1 MNKTQTS
8 LLTELVTILAFCAFF
23 LFYGLGSFGLVGA
36 DEPRYAQ
43 IAREMLARHNWVTPV
58 LNGVAWL
65 EKPILYYW
73 GAMISYSVFGVS
85 DWAARVPTAFMTT
98 MMVFAIYAFMRRFRP
113 GSQMDAALIAASL
126 AGVIG
131 FGRAAST
138 DMPLAAMFTIG
149 MLSWYVWI
157 ETQSKRFLV
166 AFYVFI
172 ALATL
177 AKGPVAPFL
186 SALII
191 VVFAALRREWKLIV
205 QTLWVPGI
213 LIYLAVALPWFVLV
227 QMANPQ
233 FVRVF
238 IFEHNLA
245 RFGTDMFRHKQPFWY
260 FVPVLLA
267 GLLPWVVLAV
277 ASFVR
282 VVRSGIRERSRFEL
296 FFATW
301 AILPVLFF
309 SMSQSKLPGYILPA
323 IPPFALLL
331 ANYLWQKLQTSER
344 PALWLMALHSLI
356 VSVLLGGALLTN
368 YFVLKLKPTPTA
380 LWISVIVGL
389 ICCLAMLA
397 SIYATGLRTMRI
409 ATVIPTIV
417 ALAFVLKFASPSI
430 DAKDSQRPV
439 ATSLNKLMAQ
449 RSGYAVAVYN
459 VPRQVEYG
467 LNFYEN
473 RPIERYEKG
482 EIPAVEHAVIT
493 PPNFQDRLRL
503 MVPDRTI
510 TPLGLYSAQK
520 LEFYRV
526 GPK

>member
-23 LFYGLGSFGLVGA
+23 LFYSLGSFGLVGA

-43 IAREMLARHNWVTPV
+43 IAREMLARHDWVTPV

-113 GSQMDAALIAASL
+113 GSHMEAALIATSL
-126 AGVIG
+126 AGIIG

-149 MLSWYVWI
+149 MLCWYAWI
-157 ETQSKRFLV
+157 ETQSNRFLL

-186 SALII
+186 AALII
-191 VVFAALRREWKLIV
+191 MVFAALRREWKLIV
-205 QTLWVPGI
+205 QTLWVPG
-213 LIYLAVALPWFVLV
+213 LLVYLAVALPWFVLV
-227 QMANPQ
+227 QKANPQ

-277 ASFVR
+277 ASLVQA
-282 VVRSGIRERSRFEL
+282 VRSGIRERSRFEL

-331 ANYLWQKLQTSER
+331 ANYLCRRLQTTEK
-344 PALWLMALHSLI
+344 PALWLITLHSVM
-356 VSVLLGGALLTN
+356 VSVLLGAALLTN

-380 LWISVIVGL
+380 LWISAIVGL
-389 ICCLAMLA
+389 ICCPGTLAP
-397 SIYATGLRTMRI
+397 IYAKGLRTMRI
-409 ATVIPTIV
+409 ATLIPVIV

-430 DAKDSQRPV
+430 DANDSQRPV
-439 ATSLNKLMAQ
+439 ATALDKGMAP
-449 RSGYAVAVYN
+449 RSGYALAVCN

-473 RPIERYEKG
+473 RPIERYERG
-482 EIPAVEHAVIT
+482 EIPVGEHAVVT
-493 PPNFQDRLRL
+493 PSNFQDRLRL
-503 MVPDRTI
+503 MVPDRAI
-510 TPLGLYSAQK
+510 TPIGQYPAQK
-520 LEFYRV
+520 LEFYLV